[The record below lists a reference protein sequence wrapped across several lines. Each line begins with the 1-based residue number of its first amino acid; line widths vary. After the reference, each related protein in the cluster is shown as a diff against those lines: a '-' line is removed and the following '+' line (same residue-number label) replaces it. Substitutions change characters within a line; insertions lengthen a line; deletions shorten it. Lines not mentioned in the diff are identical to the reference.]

1 MLLDRWEHVVS
12 EIAGGMGYEL
22 IDLELGESGL
32 VRIFIDIVDNN
43 RDVNVKDC
51 ELLTRQLLYQL
62 PVENLSFERLEVSSP
77 GIDRKLTKASHFERF
92 LGSRIRISLKES
104 IENIKNFEGILRK
117 NEDDG
122 DGEDGQDGEDD
133 DQKDYDDQYVCRRGR
148 TALWTSELCTWSDQ
162 RWHRPELVE
171 LLFGRCVPSVKQRSI
186 SNYMICEGNSLS
198 TALPLLS
205 MVEAIHL
212 RLNMS

>member
-1 MLLDRWEHVVS
+1 MLLDRWENVVS
-12 EIAGGMGYEL
+12 DIAVSMGYEL

-92 LGSRIRISLKES
+92 LGSRIKISLKES
-104 IENIKNFEGILRK
+104 IDNIKNFEGILRK
-117 NEDDG
+117 NEDGG
-122 DGEDGQDGEDD
+122 DGVLETGYALELSDVKHNYTLSFSIRELSSARLVGETFS
-133 DQKDYDDQYVCRRGR
+133 KGR
-148 TALWTSELCTWSDQ
+148 NHE
-162 RWHRPELVE
+162 
-171 LLFGRCVPSVKQRSI
+171 
-186 SNYMICEGNSLS
+186 
-198 TALPLLS
+198 
-205 MVEAIHL
+205 
-212 RLNMS
+212 